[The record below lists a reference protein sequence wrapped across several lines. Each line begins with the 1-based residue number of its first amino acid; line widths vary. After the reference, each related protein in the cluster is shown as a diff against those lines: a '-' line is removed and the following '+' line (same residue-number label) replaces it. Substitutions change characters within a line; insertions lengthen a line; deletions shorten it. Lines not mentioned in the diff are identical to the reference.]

1 MEKQF
6 SSIAYRPYPSL
17 QPDRDARRSRGRSD
31 SASSGDVTVPST
43 PTQQGTSQRATTT
56 RQQTVTYMFLPVE
69 VVPYHTYLVPDST
82 IPYHIIPD
90 LS

>member
-1 MEKQF
+1 MRVVVVVDLTLLRAVT
-6 SSIAYRPYPSL
+6 SSFLPLLHNKLA
-17 QPDRDARRSRGRSD
+17 
-31 SASSGDVTVPST
+31 
-43 PTQQGTSQRATTT
+43 QQGTSQRATTT

-69 VVPYHTYLVPDST
+69 VVPYHTYLVPDFT